1 MARLLLIDEGTM
13 LDKYLLEAL
22 DRTLRD
28 LMRASDKPFGG
39 KVIIIAGDF
48 RQCIPVVKGAQ
59 RPAIIKHAINKS
71 HLWKLFKILELSVNM
86 RVRASGDPD
95 LEAFDKWTLS
105 IGNGEK
111 ERLRIPG
118 NMVATQ
124 INADSKNNLQG
135 KSMEEFCDKI
145 FPHIEDNISDR
156 NWITGRVILAA
167 TNKEVQMLNDVIC
180 SKLPG
185 SNTVLRS
192 SDEIGNTQDQ
202 FRFNTEY
209 LNSLLP
215 NGFPPHE
222 LNLKPGMPL
231 MLLRNLSPKQGLC
244 NGTKLIFEK
253 ALDNKLL
260 LCKVSDSDNTVLI
273 PRITFIPKPGDF
285 GMEWS
290 RRQFPVKPGFSMT
303 FNKSQGNIQVS
314 LIVLLL
320 DSNKFFQDKL

>member
-1 MARLLLIDEGTM
+1 M
-13 LDKYLLEAL
+13 
-22 DRTLRD
+22 
-28 LMRASDKPFGG
+28 
-39 KVIIIAGDF
+39 
-48 RQCIPVVKGAQ
+48 
-59 RPAIIKHAINKS
+59 
-71 HLWKLFKILELSVNM
+71 
-86 RVRASGDPD
+86 
-95 LEAFDKWTLS
+95 
-105 IGNGEK
+105 
-111 ERLRIPG
+111 
-118 NMVATQ
+118 
-124 INADSKNNLQG
+124 
-135 KSMEEFCDKI
+135 
-145 FPHIEDNISDR
+145 
-156 NWITGRVILAA
+156 AA

-285 GMEWS
+285 AMEWS

-303 FNKSQGNIQVS
+303 FNKSQGNIKVS
-314 LIVLLL
+314 LIV
-320 DSNKFFQDKL
+320 